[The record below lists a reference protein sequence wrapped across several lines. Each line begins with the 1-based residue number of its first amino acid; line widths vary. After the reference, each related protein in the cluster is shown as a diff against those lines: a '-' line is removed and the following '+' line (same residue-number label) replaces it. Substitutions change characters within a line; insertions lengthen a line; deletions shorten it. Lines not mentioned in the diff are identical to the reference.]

1 MATAQNNAPTPAAP
15 APASLTFGT
24 DNPSP
29 EVLYI
34 RDYQATAKIC
44 SQAMAKFDVLAGD
57 LPTAT
62 GRADAR
68 ARSMQADQELQL
80 VRELHDTV
88 VDGNMT
94 IHPPSVPQVA
104 ATLKLAD
111 DLTKLSAQ
119 EENFN
124 AIVDIF
130 VKAGTAFNGIHEKPL
145 PAKPAAV
152 TV

>member
-1 MATAQNNAPTPAAP
+1 MAHAKKNVPKPAAS
-15 APASLTFGT
+15 APASLMFSA

-44 SQAMAKFDVLAGD
+44 SQAMAKFDVLASD
-57 LPTAT
+57 LPTAA

-88 VDGNMT
+88 VDGKMAIN
-94 IHPPSVPQVA
+94 PPSDTQVA

-111 DLTKLSAQ
+111 DLAKISAQ
-119 EENFN
+119 AANFN

-130 VKAGTAFNGIHEKPL
+130 VKAGTAFNAIHGKPL
-145 PAKPAAV
+145 PTKPAAV

>member
-1 MATAQNNAPTPAAP
+1 MATVQNNAATAIATP
-15 APASLTFGT
+15 LTFSI

-34 RDYQATAKIC
+34 RDYKATAKIC

-57 LPTAT
+57 LPTAA

-80 VRELHDTV
+80 VRELHDAV
-88 VDGNMT
+88 VDGNMA
-94 IHPPSVPQVA
+94 IQPPTEAQVA
-104 ATLKLAD
+104 ITLKLAD
-111 DLTKLSAQ
+111 DLSKISA
-119 EENFN
+119 EEARFS

-130 VKAGTAFNGIHEKPL
+130 VKAGTAFNAIHGKQL
-145 PAKPAAV
+145 PKKPAAV
-152 TV
+152 TA